1 MQGDGEE
8 GTEGVPAFTAAAGS
22 DSADHGEERGKRES
36 PGFED
41 TAPPTSIGGSSSVPR
56 ISSDTMRDACSLALL
71 AQRSQQFYIATELS
85 SRERRQPIH
94 RDGIEVHVFINPGS
108 VTRAAATLGH

>member
-22 DSADHGEERGKRES
+22 DSADHGEERGTRES

-56 ISSDTMRDACSLALL
+56 ISSDTMHEHMMPPLALW
-71 AQRSQQFYIATELS
+71 S
-85 SRERRQPIH
+85 SNFTSPQ
-94 RDGIEVHVFINPGS
+94 S
-108 VTRAAATLGH
+108 